1 MPPDRR
7 LSGGSDPAGV
17 LGEWR
22 APEARWRQTAAD
34 RAKLPHD
41 VLRGRRFRRDLQRC
55 SALLLGLFAPAFDEP
70 TELHLPSLRAEGS
83 RRERAKALNLWTAR
97 SVGCCTAKGEPRP
110 HVVRHTGTGWRAY
123 TDGARQVTT

>member
-1 MPPDRR
+1 MPPDRGF
-7 LSGGSDPAGV
+7 SGSRDPAGV

-41 VLRGRRFRRDLQRC
+41 VLRERRIRRGLQRC

-70 TELHLPSLRAEGS
+70 AELHLPPLRAEGS
-83 RRERAKALNLWTAR
+83 RCERAKALDLRAACP
-97 SVGCCTAKGEPRP
+97 VGCCTAKG
-110 HVVRHTGTGWRAY
+110 
-123 TDGARQVTT
+123 D